1 MNLSSLRFATI
12 NEDQL
17 TKIARCGL
25 RRAATPALRV
35 CAPLALFLFAIASL
49 FVASFSVYA
58 QEHKVTPPEFNLA
71 LVGDAIIVTP
81 VMVHQS
87 DPQFM
92 GVVNAVHKSDA
103 AVINFEGTFASE
115 AAFPVADTGG
125 TWIASDPG
133 RLKDLQGIGLNLF
146 SAANNHSVDFGI
158 RGLLDTI
165 SVFKQGGAVFAGIG
179 ENLGQARAPGYL
191 STPHGRVAL
200 ISGATTF
207 SVEGPAGEARPDMR
221 GRPGLSALRHQT
233 VYRVNAATFDALR
246 KMRQDIGGEQG
257 GAGSPQ
263 TLRVPFDSGA
273 VTFELS
279 DRTGVVTV
287 PDPRDLAEITHSI
300 HDAREMAN
308 YVVTYVHAHEQIP
321 GNVEIPA
328 QFLTEYAHAAIDA
341 GADVFAASG
350 PHVLR
355 GIEIYKGKVIMYSL
369 GNFIFE
375 NDLVVP
381 QPTDLYRTFG
391 LGLDVLPAEMF
402 DARSDHDRKN
412 WPAEPRDWQSVV
424 ANVVFRDGRPAEI
437 NLTPISLGYGATR
450 PNRGIPRLAEPGMAT
465 QILERL
471 QKLSQPFGTTI
482 AIKNGIGTITIEK

>member
-1 MNLSSLRFATI
+1 MN
-12 NEDQL
+12 
-17 TKIARCGL
+17 KIARCGM
-25 RRAATPALRV
+25 TRV
-35 CAPLALFLFAIASL
+35 VSLAHRVYAPHALFLLAIASL
-49 FVASFSVYA
+49 PVFSCPVSA
-58 QEHKVTPPEFNLA
+58 QEHKATPPEFNLT
-71 LVGDAIIVTP
+71 LVGDAISVTP

-87 DPQFM
+87 EPQFM
-92 GVVNAVHKSDA
+92 GVVNAVRKGDA
-103 AVINFEGTFASE
+103 AAINFEGTFAGQ

-125 TWIASDPG
+125 TWISADPN
-133 RLKDLQGIGLNLF
+133 RLKDLQEIGFNLF
-146 SAANNHSVDFGI
+146 STANNHSVDFGV

-179 ENLGQARAPGYL
+179 ENLGEARAPAYL

-200 ISGATTF
+200 ISGASTF

-221 GRPGLSALRHQT
+221 GRPGLSALHHQT
-233 VYRVNAATFDALR
+233 IYRVNAATFDALR
-246 KMRQDIGGEQG
+246 KMRQDMGGGQG
-257 GAGSPQ
+257 SANSPQ
-263 TLRVPFDSGA
+263 TLRIPFDSGD
-273 VTFELS
+273 VTFESS
-279 DRTGVVTV
+279 DKTGVVTV

-300 HDAREMAN
+300 RDAREMAD

-321 GNVEIPA
+321 GDVEIPA
-328 QFLTEYAHAAIDA
+328 QFVAGYAHAAIDA

-355 GIEIYKGKVIMYSL
+355 GIEIYKGKVIIYSL

-375 NDLVVP
+375 NDLVVH

-391 LGLDVLPAEMF
+391 LGLDALTAEVY
-402 DARSDHDRKN
+402 DARSDHDRRN

-424 ANVVFRDGRPAEI
+424 ANVVFRNGRPAEI

-450 PNRGIPRLAEPGMAT
+450 PNRGIPRLAEPAMAT

-471 QKLSQPFGTTI
+471 QKLSQPFGTNI
-482 AIKNGIGTITIEK
+482 AIKNGIGTITIDK

>member
-1 MNLSSLRFATI
+1 MIKRI
-12 NEDQL
+12 Q
-17 TKIARCGL
+17 CGL
-25 RRAATPALRV
+25 TRLVCALRPIYRLF
-35 CAPLALFLFAIASL
+35 CAVTFISL
-49 FVASFSVYA
+49 ICVPSNARG
-58 QEHKVTPPEFNLA
+58 QKENPQEFNLT
-71 LVGDAIIVTP
+71 LVGDAIIATP
-81 VMVHQS
+81 VMVHQD
-87 DPQFM
+87 DPRFM
-92 GVVNAVHKSDA
+92 GVVNAVRKGDA
-103 AVINFEGTFASE
+103 AAINFEGTFASE
-115 AAFPVADTGG
+115 AAYPVADTGG
-125 TWIASDPG
+125 TWIASDPN
-133 RLKDLQGIGLNLF
+133 RLKDLQSIGFNLF
-146 SAANNHSVDFGI
+146 SAANNHSVDFGVQ
-158 RGLLDTI
+158 GLLDTVR
-165 SVFKQGGAVFAGIG
+165 VFKQGGAVFAGIG
-179 ENLGQARAPGYL
+179 ENLGQARAPAYL

-221 GRPGLSALRHQT
+221 GRPGLSALHHQA

-263 TLRVPFDSGA
+263 TLKIPFDGGA

-279 DRTGVVTV
+279 DETGLVTT
-287 PDPRDLAEITHSI
+287 PDPRDLAEFTHSI
-300 HDAREMAN
+300 RDAKELAD
-308 YVVTYVHAHEQIP
+308 YVVTFVHAHEQLP
-321 GNVEIPA
+321 SNVESPA
-328 QFLTEYAHAAIDA
+328 QFLVGYAHAAIDA
-341 GADVFAASG
+341 GADVFTASG

-355 GIEIYKGKVIMYSL
+355 GIEIYKGKVIIYSL

-391 LGLDVLPAEMF
+391 LGLDVLPAEVF
-402 DARSDHDRKN
+402 DARSDHDRRN

-424 ANVVFRDGRPAEI
+424 ANVVFRNGRPAEI

-450 PNRGIPRLAEPGMAT
+450 PNRGIPRLAEPVMAT

-471 QKLSQPFGTTI
+471 QKLSQPFGTNI

>member
-1 MNLSSLRFATI
+1 MYSAGL
-12 NEDQL
+12 NEDQMN
-17 TKIARCGL
+17 KIARCGL
-25 RRAATPALRV
+25 TRVATLAVRIYT
-35 CAPLALFLFAIASL
+35 PLALFLFAVTSI
-49 FVASFSVYA
+49 SVVTWPVNA
-58 QEHKVTPPEFNLA
+58 QEQKAAPPEFNLT

-92 GVVNAVHKSDA
+92 GVVNAVHKGDA
-103 AVINFEGTFASE
+103 AAINFEGTFASE
-115 AAFPVADTGG
+115 SAYPIADTGG
-125 TWIASDPG
+125 TWIATDPN
-133 RLKDLQGIGLNLF
+133 RLKDLQGIGFNLF
-146 SAANNHSVDFGI
+146 SAANNHSVDFGV

-165 SVFKQGGAVFAGIG
+165 RVFKQGGAVFAGIG

-200 ISGATTF
+200 LSGATTF

-221 GRPGLSALRHQT
+221 GRPGLSALHHQT

-246 KMRQDIGGEQG
+246 KLRQDMGGEQSG
-257 GAGSPQ
+257 TGSPQ
-263 TLRVPFDSGA
+263 SLKVPFDSGS

-279 DRTGVVTV
+279 DKPGVITT

-300 HDAREMAN
+300 RDAREMAD
-308 YVVTYVHAHEQIP
+308 YVLTFVHAHEQAP
-321 GNVEIPA
+321 GDVEIPA
-328 QFLTEYAHAAIDA
+328 QFLVGYAHAAIDA
-341 GADVFAASG
+341 GADVFTASG

-355 GIEIYKGKVIMYSL
+355 GIEIYKGKVIFYSL

-391 LGLDVLPAEMF
+391 LGLDALPAEIF
-402 DARSDHDRKN
+402 DVRSDHDRRN

-424 ANVVFRDGRPAEI
+424 ANVVFRNGRPAEI
-437 NLTPISLGYGATR
+437 NLTPISLGYGETR
-450 PNRGIPRLAEPGMAT
+450 PNRGIPRLAEPSMAT

-471 QKLSQPFGTTI
+471 QKVSQPFGTKI
-482 AIKNGIGTITIEK
+482 AIKDGIGTITIEK